1 MRLLID
7 VNLSPE
13 WCKVLESHGHEVV
26 YWSTVGANNA
36 PDETILEYAA
46 THNYVLFTNDLDFG
60 TLLFHRKTKTPSVIQ
75 IRGGWLLPETAATY
89 LLQALETCKTHLEH
103 GALVVLTEDRLRVR
117 VLPLE

>member
-13 WCKVLESHGHEVV
+13 LCKVLEAHGHEAL
-26 YWSTVGANNA
+26 YWLQVGANNA
-36 PDETILEYAA
+36 SDETILEYAA
-46 THNYVLFTNDLDFG
+46 QHSYIVFTNDLDFG
-60 TLLFHRKTKTPSVIQ
+60 TLLFHRKTKIPSVIQ

-89 LLQALETCKTHLEH
+89 LLQALETCKTQLEQ